1 MKIIESNSL
10 NKYYGINKGVEDV
23 SFDVYKGEIFGFIGP
38 NGSGKS
44 TTIRVMMGLIFKN
57 KGSLKVFGEEVGNN
71 SYKIN
76 KNIGYVPSEINFYEK
91 MNIGEFL
98 EYSRELK
105 KYEGME
111 YLELVEFFDLDLTKK
126 IEELSLGNKKK
137 VAIISALINNPDLI
151 VLDEPTSGLDP
162 LIQQK
167 FYELLRKKSKE
178 GKTIFLSSHNLN
190 EVRDLCERV
199 AIIKD
204 GMILK
209 VAKLSDLKNDRM
221 KKIKIYSS
229 DKINFDLE
237 GVSCLESIDNVTMF
251 NFIGNIND
259 LIKQLTKFKIDN
271 LNIDE
276 EDVEQTFMH
285 YYEKENKWYE

>member
-1 MKIIESNSL
+1 MKMKIIESNSL

-276 EDVEQTFMH
+276 EDVEQTFLH
-285 YYEKENKWYE
+285 YYEKENK

>member
-285 YYEKENKWYE
+285 YYEKENK

>member
-1 MKIIESNSL
+1 MKMKIIESNSL

-285 YYEKENKWYE
+285 YYEKENK